1 MIKSA
6 FEPSIMTPGGMGGP
20 SFGLRCRTIADDP
33 DPHNTL
39 PELHFQALYFWLQ
52 SFANRPL

>member
-6 FEPSIMTPGGMGGP
+6 FEPSIMTPGGDGR
-20 SFGLRCRTIADDP
+20 SDFRHDP